1 MLFLKNLLFTILVP
15 GTVAVYVP
23 LLITRG
29 RIISTF
35 PILLAI
41 GIIFLAIGISMY
53 SWTVWDFAT
62 FGRGTPLPIDPPKRL
77 VVKGLYR
84 YMRNP
89 MYLGVVLIILG
100 WAGLFADWRLLIYAL
115 GVGIAIHLFV
125 VLYEEP
131 RLQELFGTDYTTYRR
146 SVGRWLPRIP
156 NIFNRS

>member
-15 GTVAVYVP
+15 GTVAVYIP

-29 RIISTF
+29 KVISMI
-35 PILLAI
+35 PIYLAIGCIYLAI
-41 GIIFLAIGISMY
+41 GICIY

-62 FGRGTPLPIDPPKRL
+62 LGRGTPMPIDPPKRL
-77 VVKGLYR
+77 VVKGMYR

-100 WAGLFADWRLLIYAL
+100 WAGLFAEWRLLIYAL
-115 GVGIAIHLFV
+115 AVVIVIHLFV

-131 RLQELFGTDYTTYRR
+131 RLQELFGDDYTTYRR
-146 SVGRWLPRIP
+146 SVGRWFPRNP
-156 NIFNRS
+156 KKG